1 MAVTSLWRVRGYIG
15 KVLLYAENPD
25 KTTNPE
31 TIPSVPEANHEALE
45 DVIAYAGREAATNQ
59 RQLVTGVN
67 CTAGTARSEMI
78 AVKKRFRKEDG
89 TIAYHGYQSF
99 REGEVTPEQAHRIGI
114 RLAEKLWGERY
125 QVLVATHVDK
135 ASHIHSHFVIN
146 TVSFVDGRKFYRS
159 NEDYAQMREVSDRL
173 CREYGLSVVRR
184 PEGRRENYSAWSA
197 EKNGKPTNRSLIRT
211 DIDRAIAASLTEAEF
226 FQTLADMGYELKLT
240 AESGKT
246 LQRPS
251 LRPQGSARFY
261 RFDRLGEEYT
271 LDAIESRILERIR
284 RQEPFPK
291 DEQRRYRKYRTEHP
305 PRTKA
310 KGIAALYYYY
320 CYELH
325 ILIRFPA
332 SVPRLS
338 ATVRQDL
345 RKLDRLDEQTRFLA
359 ENQIETYADLDKYQ
373 EHASGKITTLTAAR
387 AGLRNK
393 LKRTI
398 RTGDETSIL
407 EVKQQ
412 IAEVSGEIKELQA
425 SLIIC
430 DSVRQR
436 AEDLRAQLD
445 ALQNERKEQE
455 DELFGRSGG
464 AGRED
469 ESQRRGSR
477 S

>member
-320 CYELH
+320 FYELH

>member
-25 KTTNPE
+25 KTPNPE
-31 TIPSVPEANHEALE
+31 TIPSAAETNCEALE

-114 RLAEKLWGERY
+114 RLAEELWGDRY

-135 ASHIHSHFVIN
+135 ESHIHSHFVIN

-159 NEDYAQMREVSDRL
+159 NEDYTRMREVSDRL

-184 PEGRRENYSAWSA
+184 PEGKRENYSEWSA
-197 EKNGKPTNRSLIRT
+197 EKNGKPTNRSLIRA
-211 DIDRAIAASLTEAEF
+211 DIDRAVAASLTGAEF
-226 FQTLADMGYELKLT
+226 FRVLADMGYELKLT
-240 AESGKT
+240 AESGKA

-251 LRPQGSARFY
+251 LRPQGAARFY

-271 LDAIESRILERIR
+271 LDAIESRILDRIR

-291 DEQRRYRKYRTEHP
+291 DEQRRYRKYRAEHP
-305 PRTKA
+305 SHTKA

-325 ILIRFPA
+325 ILVHFPDSAPRF
-332 SVPRLS
+332 S
-338 ATVRQDL
+338 AAMRQDL

-373 EHASGKITTLTAAR
+373 RHASGKITTLTAER
-387 AGLRNK
+387 VDLRNK

-398 RTGDETSIL
+398 RTGDEPAVE

-412 IAEVSGEIKELQA
+412 IAGISGEIRKLQE
-425 SLIIC
+425 SQKIC
-430 DSVRQR
+430 ESVRRR
-436 AEDLRAQLD
+436 AEDIRAQLD
-445 ALQNERKEQE
+445 VLQNERKEQK
-455 DELFGRSGG
+455 DELFGRGG
-464 AGRED
+464 GTGRED

>member
-31 TIPSVPEANHEALE
+31 TIPSIPNANCEALE

-67 CTAGTARSEMI
+67 CTVGTARSEMI

-114 RLAEKLWGERY
+114 QLAEELWGERY

-135 ASHIHSHFVIN
+135 ESHIHSHFVIN

-159 NEDYAQMREVSDRL
+159 NEDYARMREVSDRL

-211 DIDRAIAASLTEAEF
+211 DIDRAIAASLTGAEF
-226 FQTLADMGYELKLT
+226 FRVLADMGYELKLT

-251 LRPQGSARFY
+251 LRPQGAARFY

-284 RQEPFPK
+284 RQELFPE
-291 DEQRRYRKYRTEHP
+291 DERRQYRKYRTDHP

-325 ILIRFPA
+325 ILVHFPDSAPRF
-332 SVPRLS
+332 S
-338 ATVRQDL
+338 AAMRQDL

-373 EHASGKITTLTAAR
+373 GHASGKITTLTAER
-387 AGLRNK
+387 VDLRNK

-398 RTGDETSIL
+398 RTGDEPAVE

-412 IAEVSGEIKELQA
+412 IAAVSGEIRKLQE
-425 SLIIC
+425 SLKIC

-464 AGRED
+464 TGRED
-469 ESQRRGSR
+469 EPQRRGSR